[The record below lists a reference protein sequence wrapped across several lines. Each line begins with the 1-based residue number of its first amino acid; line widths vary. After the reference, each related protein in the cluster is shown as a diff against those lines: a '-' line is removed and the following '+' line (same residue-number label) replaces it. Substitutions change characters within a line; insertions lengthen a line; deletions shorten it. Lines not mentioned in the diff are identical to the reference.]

1 MEPIDIGQVSPYER
15 RRWQEIEEWK
25 HVAAKPGKQI
35 VPQKVRAAASSAGD
49 KVAQAWDAIPGN
61 DRIETWMAEAIQ
73 GGFQMTL
80 DLISKSVDEE
90 RITRKVRQH
99 APTAVSGYVDFV
111 DLDLQIL
118 DEVAPKRTIMRST
131 TAASHG
137 AASGFLAGGATFA
150 GAASGGM
157 GALPAAGAV
166 AGLALADAV
175 ALVAGSVQ
183 GIASTGA
190 HYGFD
195 PKAPPERATLLTML
209 NVGAAGQAAKVAA
222 MMRVREL
229 ALALAAK
236 QTLEQLT
243 RKQLFNL
250 MRRFYALLLLK
261 TTKKNIAK
269 GVPILGAGLGAG
281 INYAA
286 TRRAL
291 EAARYL
297 YPERFLI
304 VKYGVESDSPTL
316 GIDVLTAEAEQIDER
331 DRGILERLDELE
343 GPDDEPN
350 ASM

>member
-1 MEPIDIGQVSPYER
+1 VEPIELDQVSPYER

-25 HVAAKPGKQI
+25 QVAATPGKRL
-35 VPQKVRAAASSAGD
+35 VPQKVRAVASTAGD

-61 DRIETWMAEAIQ
+61 EQIEMWMAEAIQ

-80 DLISKSVDEE
+80 DLISKSVDEQ
-90 RITRKVRQH
+90 RIARKVRRH
-99 APTAVSGYVDFV
+99 TPMAVSGYDDFAS
-111 DLDLQIL
+111 LDLKVL
-118 DEVAPKRTIMRST
+118 DAAAPKNTVARST
-131 TAASHG
+131 AAAGHG
-137 AASGFLAGGATFA
+137 AASGFMAGGATAA
-150 GAASGGM
+150 GAATGGM

-195 PKAPPERATLLTML
+195 PTAPPERAALLNML
-209 NVGAAGQAAKVAA
+209 VVGTASQGAKVAA
-222 MMRVREL
+222 MMKVREL

-236 QTLEQLT
+236 RTLEQLT
-243 RKQLFNL
+243 QRQLFNL
-250 MRRFYALLLLK
+250 MRRFYAVFLLK

-286 TRRAL
+286 TRRTL

-304 VKYGVESDSPTL
+304 VKYREAEYSPAL
-316 GIDVLTAEAEQIDER
+316 DIDVLTIDPEQIDER
-331 DRGILERLDELE
+331 DRGILERLEDL
-343 GPDDEPN
+343 DEPDVEPS
-350 ASM
+350 ADT